1 MSVRASSTRPMCVCE
16 TLQGTGGMVALT
28 PLASRAPCV
37 RPAQNARESSSCPF
51 RSRITGFRRTQMAHT
66 FYHGRQAAICRPNLH
81 RRWCASSALHTAA
94 IGIAKTY
101 ARRRRVEPLKMLGTR
116 ALFLLELTALTV
128 RGSID
133 AVVEARRNRLRRLQ
147 HATANLSRRAIL
159 ASKGAAGCVL
169 DAPCEVM

>member
-51 RSRITGFRRTQMAHT
+51 LSRITGFRRTRMALI
-66 FYHGRQAAICRPNLH
+66 FYHGRRAAIRRPNSH

-101 ARRRRVEPLKMLGTR
+101 ARRRRVEPVNMLGTR
-116 ALFLLELTALTV
+116 APFLSELTTL
-128 RGSID
+128 RSID
-133 AVVEARRNRLRRLQ
+133 AVVEARQNRLRRLQ

-159 ASKGAAGCVL
+159 ASKGAAGCIL
-169 DAPCEVM
+169 DAPCAVM